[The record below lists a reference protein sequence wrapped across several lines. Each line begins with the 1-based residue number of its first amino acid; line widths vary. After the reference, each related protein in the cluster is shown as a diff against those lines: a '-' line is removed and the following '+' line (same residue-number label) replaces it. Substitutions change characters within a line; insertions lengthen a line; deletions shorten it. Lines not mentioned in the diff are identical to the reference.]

1 MVLELVP
8 PHGTTLDDL
17 RPLAPVFLSYVLSFA
32 ILAIWWNNHH
42 HLFQAV
48 RAIDGRVLWANM
60 LLLFFLSLF
69 PFTTAWMGESA
80 FASQPVALYGADRWP
95 RPWPTSSWSARSS
108 RSSLP
113 NRLSPWPSAATRR
126 ARSRRSYMRSQSRRR
141 RGDLDRSRPLRLGRA
156 DVDRARHADRAIP
169 GSLSDDPVRCRPPRC
184 APRAPNGGP
193 LSRMIWRSRHSDSNR
208 GPAVYECGRSSSAYD
223 SGGLTTAGWIN
234 LGIRCLPPVA
244 ILGHRPA
251 GSAQGSPA

>member
-1 MVLELVP
+1 MSKSRLEAFSDGVLAIIITIMVLELVP

-80 FASQPVALYGADRWP
+80 FASQPVALYGADLLAAAMAYFVLVRALIAIQP
-95 RPWPTSSWSARSS
+95 SE
-108 RSSLP
+108 
-113 NRLSPWPSAATRR
+113 SPLAVAI
-126 ARSRRSYMRSQSRRR
+126 
-141 RGDLDRSRPLRLGRA
+141 GRDTKGKVSPVLYA
-156 DVDRARHADRAIP
+156 IAIP
-169 GSLSDDPVRCRPPRC
+169 TAFVAPWISVALYGLVALMWIVPDTRIERSLAR
-184 APRAPNGGP
+184 
-193 LSRMIWRSRHSDSNR
+193 
-208 GPAVYECGRSSSAYD
+208 
-223 SGGLTTAGWIN
+223 
-234 LGIRCLPPVA
+234 
-244 ILGHRPA
+244 
-251 GSAQGSPA
+251 